1 MSEGAAN
8 RAKSE
13 ASDEPAGGL
22 QEILKSRREKAEKM
36 AALGWPSFPNG
47 LVVTHTSADVRN
59 AEGTPGNEPG
69 AGDPEFSIA
78 GRITGLRKFGKAA
91 FCHLQDRAGRI
102 QVQLRLDILGAETF
116 ERTKHLDLGDF
127 ISVRGPRFV
136 TRTGELTIQ
145 AKLARLAAKSL
156 HPLPD
161 KHSGLTDV
169 ELRYRQRYVDLA
181 IDPAVRETFERRSRL
196 VRFIRSFLDRRGFME
211 VETPMLHTLIGGA
224 AAKPFLTH
232 HNALDMELYCRIAP
246 ELYLKRLV
254 VGGIERVYEIGR
266 NFRNEGLSAQHNPEF
281 TMLEFYQAYATY
293 EDLMTLTEEL
303 FRGAAI
309 EVTGGAIVPYGGWDD
324 AHPKVEVNLERPFR
338 RIEVRDGVREKIPG
352 IDVFDRDALL
362 TAARQRGIAIDPKKL
377 TPGEVLMDLFEA
389 LFEPELVQPTFVTG
403 FPIEVSPLSRRR
415 DADPT
420 LADRFELYV
429 TGRELANAFSEL
441 NDPDDQRARFK
452 AQVDAKTSGR
462 EETMDYD
469 EDYCHALEI
478 GMPPTAG
485 EGVGID
491 RLAMLLTNSASIR
504 DVILFP
510 LMRKT

>member
-1 MSEGAAN
+1 MSGSPSVKAEPQA
-8 RAKSE
+8 
-13 ASDEPAGGL
+13 PAGGL
-22 QEILKSRREKAEKM
+22 QEILRSRREKADKM
-36 AALGWPSFPNG
+36 AALGWSPFPNG
-47 LVVTHTSADVRN
+47 LSVSNTTADVRSESGSPPP
-59 AEGTPGNEPG
+59 AGEPG
-69 AGDPEFSIA
+69 KDDPEFSIS
-78 GRITGLRKFGKAA
+78 GRITGFRRFGKAA
-91 FCHLQDRAGRI
+91 FCHVQDRAGRV
-102 QVQLRLDILGAETF
+102 QVQLRLDVLGAQTY

-127 ISVRGPRFV
+127 LAVTGPRFI
-136 TRTGELTIQ
+136 TKTGELTVQ
-145 AKLARLAAKSL
+145 ARTAKLAAKSM

-181 IDPAVRETFERRSRL
+181 ISPEVRAVFERRSKL
-196 VRFIRSFLDRRGFME
+196 IRFIRGFLDLRGFME

-224 AAKPFLTH
+224 AAKPFMTH

-266 NFRNEGLSAQHNPEF
+266 NFRNEGLSTQHNPEF

-293 EDLMTLTEEL
+293 EDLMKLTEEL
-303 FRGAAI
+303 FRSAAI
-309 EVTGGAIVPYGGWDD
+309 EVTGSAKVPYGGWD
-324 AHPKVEVNLERPFR
+324 AEHPEVTVDLERPFR
-338 RIEVRDGVREKIPG
+338 RIEVREGVSEKIPG
-352 IDVFDRDALL
+352 IDVRDRDALVV
-362 TAARQRGIAIDPKKL
+362 AAKARGIVIDPKKS
-377 TPGEVLMDLFEA
+377 TAGEILMDLFEG
-389 LFEPELVQPTFVTG
+389 LFEPELIQPTFVTG

-415 DADPT
+415 DSDPT

-441 NDPDDQRARFK
+441 NDPDDQRSRFK
-452 AQVDAKTSGR
+452 AQVDAKAHGR
-462 EETMDYD
+462 DETMDYD

-491 RLAMLLTNSASIR
+491 RLAMLLTNSPSIR

-510 LMRKT
+510 LMRKS